1 MYRNNIPRHIS
12 SILPTKC
19 ARNSYFY
26 FPKHILYPGI
36 INKRLCRSLNSL
48 FSITQRLIL
57 SFYNDGADSCSAY
70 GDKHKDFTAQN
81 GKFDKNLRSGLGSFS
96 AFNPDIQSKLQN
108 LKNYSRKLTTS
119 GTISSHCFLNAEQNH
134 NHIQNTFGVGKCH
147 YSSDR
152 IMKGSNLSVSKTSRA
167 LQITDLVVGMIT
179 GATFDTIK
187 RIAKGQR
194 TNWKESFLSEANM
207 NRLTDSVCKMRG
219 AALKLCQF
227 LSMQQNALPQPL
239 LDALAN
245 ARNRADFM
253 PQEQVLHILTSEF
266 GDNWRDK
273 FDQFDLTPI
282 ASASIGQVHLANVK
296 GRQVAVKIQFP
307 GVSDSIVSDID
318 NFIKLCDILHL
329 VPESMFID
337 IFGKEIKS
345 ELLSECHYLNEAEFY
360 RIFKQL
366 LGGLDGFYVP
376 DVLSG
381 LTTNKIL
388 TTEFVTGISLDQA
401 ATILSQD
408 KRNSIGSRLLKL
420 VLNELFAF
428 QLMNTDPNPRNFIY
442 DIENDIINLI
452 DFGAVRHYNEKFIN
466 DYREIVKASILGDKE
481 MIKKLSYSL
490 GFLCEKDTDEMIDTH
505 INSVLLIGEPLRNDE
520 YDFRNNEIIENIR
533 AKTAK
538 MIKIRSKPPPP
549 EVYTLHRKLAG
560 CYLLCHNLSAKIY
573 TAYCK
578 QILEID

>member
-1 MYRNNIPRHIS
+1 
-12 SILPTKC
+12 
-19 ARNSYFY
+19 
-26 FPKHILYPGI
+26 
-36 INKRLCRSLNSL
+36 
-48 FSITQRLIL
+48 
-57 SFYNDGADSCSAY
+57 
-70 GDKHKDFTAQN
+70 
-81 GKFDKNLRSGLGSFS
+81 
-96 AFNPDIQSKLQN
+96 
-108 LKNYSRKLTTS
+108 
-119 GTISSHCFLNAEQNH
+119 
-134 NHIQNTFGVGKCH
+134 
-147 YSSDR
+147 
-152 IMKGSNLSVSKTSRA
+152 
-167 LQITDLVVGMIT
+167 
-179 GATFDTIK
+179 
-187 RIAKGQR
+187 
-194 TNWKESFLSEANM
+194 M
-207 NRLTDSVCKMRG
+207 NRLTDSVCKMRGEYIGNLG

-466 DYREIVKASILGDKE
+466 DYREIVKASILGVRKQ
-481 MIKKLSYSL
+481 
-490 GFLCEKDTDEMIDTH
+490 T
-505 INSVLLIGEPLRNDE
+505 NLRTK
-520 YDFRNNEIIENIR
+520 R
-533 AKTAK
+533 
-538 MIKIRSKPPPP
+538 
-549 EVYTLHRKLAG
+549 
-560 CYLLCHNLSAKIY
+560 
-573 TAYCK
+573 
-578 QILEID
+578 